1 MNGNNGSASYDAAQL
16 DSLEVKHIQKE
27 IRKFIGNKNKINIC
41 RIQTYKSI
49 MHRYFCTG
57 FIDFMLKGTTSHK
70 LSQRLN

>member
-1 MNGNNGSASYDAAQL
+1 MVIMGAHLTMQPNLTVLKLNTFQKK
-16 DSLEVKHIQKE
+16 LENSQE
-27 IRKFIGNKNKINIC
+27 TKIKTNIC

-57 FIDFMLKGTTSHK
+57 FIDFMLKGTTSRK